1 MHAVLLLRALNL
13 RTGAMLRKDGVNL
26 DGSSLTTDLE
36 MQISKLRLERDALEH
51 KVDGHSSVA
60 EVSAALIEKYEED
73 VTTMQDEI
81 VECKFYHS
89 SFFFFQSARFCLI
102 FWCLVLFHFLLF
114 CCGRSESFNTWG
126 VTIHFC

>member
-81 VECKFYHS
+81 VECKFYHF
-89 SFFFFQSARFCLI
+89 SFFFLFPIGSFLPDI
-102 FWCLVLFHFLLF
+102 PFVLL
-114 CCGRSESFNTWG
+114 WK
-126 VTIHFC
+126 I

>member
-89 SFFFFQSARFCLI
+89 SFFFFFQSARFCLI
-102 FWCLVLFHFLLF
+102 FLLF

-126 VTIHFC
+126 VTIIFC